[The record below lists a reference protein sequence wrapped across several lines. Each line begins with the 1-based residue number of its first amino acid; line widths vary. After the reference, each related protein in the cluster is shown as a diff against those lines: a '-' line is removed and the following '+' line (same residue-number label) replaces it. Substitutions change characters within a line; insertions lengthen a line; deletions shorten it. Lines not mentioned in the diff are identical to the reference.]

1 MLCSSPIEL
10 TLGGVTLWQMVY
22 FKGGPEMSALP
33 RVSVAVPVFNEEHVL
48 PELLRRISNVVDE
61 LPGGPHEIVVVN
73 DGSSDG
79 TFDRLA
85 QLAADD
91 GRVVAVSLSRN
102 FGHQAA
108 LSAALDYATGD
119 VVVVMDGDL
128 QDPPE
133 AIPQLLEEHSK
144 GFDVVY
150 VRRVRRKEGWV
161 LRACY
166 FVFYRML
173 ALVAAVRLPV
183 DAGDFALLSR
193 RVVDALKQFPNIS
206 GICADCEPGWGFD
219 RPVWRWN
226 APPSCRPLE
235 VQHVEAVKLALDG
248 LLSFSMAPLR
258 AAAALGL
265 LVIGS
270 STLFAVYAVYVRL
283 IGGRTPEGF
292 TMLIVV
298 MTFMS
303 GVQLLFLGVIGEYL
317 GRVYDEVKGR
327 PQYFV
332 DRVVRAPTR
341 PAVHGS

>member
-1 MLCSSPIEL
+1 
-10 TLGGVTLWQMVY
+10 
-22 FKGGPEMSALP
+22 MSALP
-33 RVSVAVPVFNEEHVL
+33 RVSVAVPLFNEEHVL
-48 PELLRRISNVVDE
+48 PELLRRISNVVDR

-85 QLAADD
+85 RMAAHD
-91 GRVVAVSLSRN
+91 GRIVLVSLSRN

-150 VRRVRRKEGWV
+150 VRRVQRKEGWV

-166 FVFYRML
+166 FIFYRML

-193 RVVDALKQFPNIS
+193 RVVDALKQIPEHQRYLR
-206 GICADCEPGWGFD
+206 GLRTWVGF
-219 RPVWRWN
+219 RQTGVAVERAARGAGRSKYSTWR
-226 APPSCRPLE
+226 LL
-235 VQHVEAVKLALDG
+235 KLALDG

-265 LVIGS
+265 LVIAS

-332 DRVVRAPTR
+332 DRVVRAPTG
-341 PAVHGS
+341 PAIHGS

>member
-1 MLCSSPIEL
+1 
-10 TLGGVTLWQMVY
+10 
-22 FKGGPEMSALP
+22 MSALP

-48 PELLRRISNVVDE
+48 PELLRRISDVVDE

-91 GRVVAVSLSRN
+91 GRVVLVSLSRN

-193 RVVDALKQFPNIS
+193 RVVDALKHIPEHQRYLRGLRS
-206 GICADCEPGWGFD
+206 WVGF
-219 RPVWRWN
+219 RQTGVEVERAARHAGRSKYSTWR
-226 APPSCRPLE
+226 LL
-235 VQHVEAVKLALDG
+235 KLALDG

>member
-1 MLCSSPIEL
+1 
-10 TLGGVTLWQMVY
+10 
-22 FKGGPEMSALP
+22 MSALP
-33 RVSVAVPVFNEEHVL
+33 RVSVAVPLFNEEHVL
-48 PELLRRISNVVDE
+48 PELLRRIRNVVDE

-91 GRVVAVSLSRN
+91 GRVVLVSLSRN

-150 VRRVRRKEGWV
+150 VRRVQRKEGWV

-173 ALVAAVRLPV
+173 TVVAAVRLPV

-193 RVVDALKQFPNIS
+193 RVVDALKQIPEHQRYLRGLRS
-206 GICADCEPGWGFD
+206 WVGF
-219 RPVWRWN
+219 RQTGVEVERAARHAGRSKYSTWR
-226 APPSCRPLE
+226 LL
-235 VQHVEAVKLALDG
+235 KLALDG

-332 DRVVRAPTR
+332 DRVVRAPTG

>member
-1 MLCSSPIEL
+1 
-10 TLGGVTLWQMVY
+10 
-22 FKGGPEMSALP
+22 MSALP
-33 RVSVAVPVFNEEHVL
+33 RVSVAVPLFNEEHVL

-85 QLAADD
+85 QMAADD
-91 GRVVAVSLSRN
+91 GRVVVVSLSRN

-133 AIPQLLEEHSK
+133 VIPHLLEEHSK

-150 VRRVRRKEGWV
+150 VRRVQRKEGWI

-193 RVVDALKQFPNIS
+193 RVVDALKQIPEHQRYLR
-206 GICADCEPGWGFD
+206 GLRTWVGF
-219 RPVWRWN
+219 RQTGVAVERAARHAGRSKYSTWR
-226 APPSCRPLE
+226 L
-235 VQHVEAVKLALDG
+235 VKLALDG
-248 LLSFSMAPLR
+248 LMSFSMAPLR

-283 IGGRTPEGF
+283 VGGRTPEGF

-332 DRVVRAPTR
+332 DRVVRAPTS

>member
-1 MLCSSPIEL
+1 VNAS
-10 TLGGVTLWQMVY
+10 
-22 FKGGPEMSALP
+22 P
-33 RVSVAVPVFNEEHVL
+33 RVSVAVPLFNEEHVL
-48 PELLRRISNVVDE
+48 PQLFRRISDVLDG
-61 LPGGPHEIVVVN
+61 LPGGPHEIVLVN

-79 TFDRLA
+79 TLA
-85 QLAADD
+85 WLAELAARDE
-91 GRVVAVSLSRN
+91 RVVAISLSRN

-108 LSAALDYATGD
+108 LSAALEYATGD
-119 VVVVMDGDL
+119 AVVVMDGDL

-133 AIPQLLEEHSK
+133 AIPRLLAEHVK

-166 FVFYRML
+166 FVFYRVL

-193 RVVDALKQFPNIS
+193 RVVDALKQFPEHQRYLR
-206 GICADCEPGWGFD
+206 GLRTWVGF
-219 RPVWRWN
+219 RQAGV
-226 APPSCRPLE
+226 ALE
-235 VQHVEAVKLALDG
+235 RAARHAGRSKYSAGRLMMLALDG
-248 LLSFSMAPLR
+248 LVSFSVAPLR

-265 LVIGS
+265 LAIGGT
-270 STLFAVYAVYVRL
+270 TLFAAYAVYVRL
-283 IGGRTPEGF
+283 IGGRTTEGF

-317 GRVYDEVKGR
+317 GRVYDEVKAR

-332 DRVVRAPTR
+332 DQVIRAPKR
-341 PAVHGS
+341 HAAHGS

>member
-1 MLCSSPIEL
+1 
-10 TLGGVTLWQMVY
+10 
-22 FKGGPEMSALP
+22 MSALP
-33 RVSVAVPVFNEEHVL
+33 RVSVAVPLFNEEHVL

-79 TFDRLA
+79 TFERLA
-85 QLAADD
+85 QLVADD
-91 GRVVAVSLSRN
+91 GRVVLVSLSRN

-150 VRRVRRKEGWV
+150 VRRVQRKEGWV
-161 LRACY
+161 LRASY

-193 RVVDALKQFPNIS
+193 RVVDALKQIPEHQRYLR
-206 GICADCEPGWGFD
+206 GLRTWVGF
-219 RPVWRWN
+219 RQTGV
-226 APPSCRPLE
+226 A
-235 VQHVEAVKLALDG
+235 VERAARHAGRSKYSTWKLLKLALDG

-265 LVIGS
+265 LVIAS